1 MHFPDNDNVD
11 GDDGG
16 GGDDFN
22 SDDDNGG
29 GDCNNDDADAG
40 KQTEQYRT
48 TVELLTKMSG
58 LSARAAKL
66 ASARGDTQMES
77 QLQHNAKVRPGAV
90 SYTHLT
96 LPTKLS
102 V

>member
-1 MHFPDNDNVD
+1 MYYSDVNDDDDCDD
-11 GDDGG
+11 GDV
-16 GGDDFN
+16 DD
-22 SDDDNGG
+22 
-29 GDCNNDDADAG
+29 DAG

-66 ASARGDTQMES
+66 ASARGDTQS
-77 QLQHNAKVRPGAV
+77 V

-96 LPTKLS
+96 LPTMA
-102 V
+102 VV